1 MSLKRKATTAIG
13 VLAIAAA
20 ATTTAVTVGAADHL
34 DAPGVQ
40 ADGRTDI
47 NDLYVF
53 QSPTNPD
60 NTVLVMTVN
69 PIAGVRSGTT
79 FHPDAEYAFNIDD
92 DGDAIADS
100 VIEVE
105 FDRVRRDGRQR
116 IEVDGD
122 NHIRGRGFVGNNIRL
137 RDGGTATA
145 GVFDDPFFFDLEG
158 FRNGFQFTGT
168 NFFAGLNVSAI
179 VIEVPSHRLGDGGI
193 GVWATTSVD
202 GQQIDHMG
210 RPAIGTALI
219 NSASKD
225 AFNQAAPADHRA
237 LFGEQVR
244 STITALSGDAAYA
257 AAVTDILLPDVLTF
271 ELGDGGGF
279 LNGRRLADDVID
291 IELGVLTNG
300 GLTTDG
306 VPSNDVAFPGVFPY
320 LAAAQ

>member
-1 MSLKRKATTAIG
+1 MSTRTKVFTAIG
-13 VLAIAAA
+13 ALSIVAA
-20 ATTTAVTVGAADHL
+20 ATTTAVGVDAADHL

-47 NDLYVF
+47 NDVYVF

-60 NTVLVMTVN
+60 NTVLIMTVN

-92 DGDAIADS
+92 DGDAEADT

-105 FDRVRRDGRQR
+105 FDRVRNNGRQR
-116 IEVDGD
+116 IEIDGD
-122 NHIRGRGFVGNNIRL
+122 NHIRGRGWVGGNVRL

-145 GVFDDPFFFDLEG
+145 GVFDDPFFFDLAG
-158 FRNGFQFTGT
+158 FRNNFQFTGT
-168 NFFAGLNVSAI
+168 NFFAGLNVTAI

-202 GQQIDHMG
+202 DQQIDHMG

-219 NSASKD
+219 NSDSKD
-225 AFNQAAPADHRA
+225 AFNQAEPAEHRA
-237 LFGEQVR
+237 LFGDQVR
-244 STITALSGDAAYA
+244 ARITTLSGDAAYA
-257 AAVTDILLPDVLTF
+257 AAVADILLPDVLTF
-271 ELGDGGGF
+271 ELGNGGGF

-291 IELGVLTNG
+291 VELGVLTNG

-306 VPSNDVAFPGVFPY
+306 VNANDLAFPGVFPY